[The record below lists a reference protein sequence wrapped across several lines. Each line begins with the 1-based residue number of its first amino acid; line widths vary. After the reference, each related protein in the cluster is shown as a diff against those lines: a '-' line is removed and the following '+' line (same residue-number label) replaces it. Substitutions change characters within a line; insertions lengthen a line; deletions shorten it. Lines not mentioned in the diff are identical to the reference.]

1 MDVACIT
8 KYEEKIPELTSL
20 ALYLLSISGYFD
32 PIGEQG
38 ETTVAYCIWR
48 GHKLTFL

>member
-8 KYEEKIPELTSL
+8 KYEEKIPKLTPP

-38 ETTVAYCIWR
+38 ETTVAYCI
-48 GHKLTFL
+48 